1 MPKALTPQLRNQHMA
16 AVHALGHQSSPP
28 PQTRWAQPAHGQPG
42 QSAAPAR
49 IVASPAVYA
58 PNTPN
63 AASLAQGIGS
73 NLTAIWA
80 GPTID
85 STHNAA
91 AGYNLRSSPSG
102 AGIYRWCQ
110 ASPGHT
116 HSSVWWA
123 RSLSMWKF
131 KPPTPRQ
138 VGRLVGRHDRQ
149 NLGCHCRAERLDC
162 GVLAGS
168 QYKRCTERQ
177 RAEDCGRG
185 ADRRGIRCSLRA
197 VGEQFH
203 RSDYRTDR
211 ERRRAARP
219 MAGRSIS
226 LLPATADSLPLDAG
240 ARDVGN
246 HGVVDARSA
255 VRAR

>member
-102 AGIYRWCQ
+102 AGAWAYVAGI
-110 ASPGHT
+110 ASPYT
-116 HSSVWWA
+116 
-123 RSLSMWKF
+123 LS
-131 KPPTPRQ
+131 
-138 VGRLVGRHDRQ
+138 
-149 NLGCHCRAERLDC
+149 A
-162 GVLAGS
+162 LA
-168 QYKRCTERQ
+168 
-177 RAEDCGRG
+177 AG
-185 ADRRGIRCSLRA
+185 AAFDVQLQSFNAIGTSAWSATSTL
-197 VGEQFH
+197 
-203 RSDYRTDR
+203 TT
-211 ERRRAARP
+211 
-219 MAGRSIS
+219 
-226 LLPATADSLPLDAG
+226 ATALPNTPNAAYWHG
-240 ARDVGN
+240 AP
-246 HGVVDARSA
+246 AA
-255 VRAR
+255 I